1 MTRIV
6 EADEKG
12 AVHLDREMLG
22 SKPGMQYV
30 VARSGDQVVLK
41 PVVED
46 ATQEKPLWE
55 ILTPAERAADFL
67 EMVRKWESMPGGPSL
82 SDEALRRE
90 NMYD

>member
-12 AVHLDREMLG
+12 AVHLDRELLG
-22 SKPGMQYV
+22 SKPGAQYIV
-30 VARSGDQVVLK
+30 NSSADQVVLR
-41 PVVED
+41 PVAES
-46 ATQEKPLWE
+46 ATKTMRQWNDR
-55 ILTPAERAADFL
+55 TPAERAAQFEEIL
-67 EMVRKWESMPGGPSL
+67 REFRELPGGPSL